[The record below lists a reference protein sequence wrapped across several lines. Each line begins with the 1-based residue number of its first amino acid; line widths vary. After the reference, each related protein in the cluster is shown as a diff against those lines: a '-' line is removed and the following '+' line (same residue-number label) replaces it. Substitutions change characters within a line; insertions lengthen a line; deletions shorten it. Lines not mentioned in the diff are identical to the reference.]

1 MADKSKPENKPE
13 NKRQNNGI
21 NSDKIDLFDEDVA
34 QCPFAAYAAVQQ
46 QGQVYREPRFGNFV
60 LSHYADV
67 LQLKDDSHYSA
78 LHGVDPPGRFPP
90 NTYPDINRTD
100 PPRHTRLK
108 SFFYKSFSGPAIEKW
123 RGDIEAIFHEHF
135 DALTGTDFDIV
146 EAVCYPVPA
155 AVICKMLGFSDNRR
169 SDFQRW
175 SEALVERLGTE
186 ISTAQREALIEM
198 ARFIKRKAAEKKTT
212 PGDDLM
218 TDIVNAEVDG
228 SRLSDEEIIANGVFF
243 LAAGHETT
251 ANFLSNFTHQLAL
264 EPGLFDR
271 LKADRSL
278 ISRAMDESLR
288 LQSPVQN
295 ICRTVKKDM
304 DLHGAPVGEGE
315 RVLFSLAAGNR
326 DPSVFENPEEF
337 DLSRDN
343 GHTHLAF
350 GYGLHQCLGAR
361 LARLEGEIFIN
372 IMLDRYEKITLSET
386 PAGRPGNVMRGFK
399 ALGISVTP
407 ALDN

>member
-1 MADKSKPENKPE
+1 MSDKSKPEN
-13 NKRQNNGI
+13 N
-21 NSDKIDLFDEDVA
+21 DKIDIFDEEVA
-34 QCPFAAYAAVQQ
+34 QCPFAAYAALQQ
-46 QGQVYREPRFGNFV
+46 QGRVYREPRFGNFV
-60 LSHYADV
+60 LAHYEDV
-67 LQLKDDSHYSA
+67 LRLKNDSHYSA
-78 LHGVDPPGRFPP
+78 VHGVDPAGRFPP

-100 PPRHTRLK
+100 PPRHARLK
-108 SFFYKSFSGPAIEKW
+108 SFFYKSFSGAAIEKW
-123 RGDIEAIFHEHF
+123 RDDIETIFLEHF
-135 DALTGTDFDIV
+135 DALTGTHFDIV
-146 EAVCYPVPA
+146 EKICYPVPA

-169 SDFQRW
+169 DDFQRW

-198 ARFIKRKAAEKKTT
+198 ARFIKRKAAEKKAT

-228 SRLSDEEIIANGVFF
+228 GRLSDEEIIANGVFF

-251 ANFLSNFTHQLAL
+251 ANFLSNFTYQLAL

-271 LKADRSL
+271 LKNDRSL

-288 LQSPVQN
+288 LESPVQN
-295 ICRTVKKDM
+295 ICRTVRQDM
-304 DLHGAPVGEGE
+304 DLHGEPVAEGE

-326 DPSVFENPEEF
+326 DPSVFENPEQF

-361 LARLEGEIFIN
+361 LAKLEGEIFIN
-372 IMLDRYEKITLSET
+372 IMLDRYEKIELSNT

-399 ALGISVTP
+399 TLGISVTP
-407 ALDN
+407 AKPSA